1 MRLPTGSGQPAARES
16 AAMVALDDNRV
27 LLFGGGGEGC
37 VRWLRLASSH
47 LAASQCGHRLR
58 RVGDGLVKGCTC
70 SNRSS
75 AHRRSIHARVTS
87 GNSSHGSAQSVAPPL
102 SGFFNGQGFGSS
114 RGRGTERRTGC
125 ERMGSPPCT
134 HFKIQSCLTP
144 WVCFRVA
151 AFQTLNGFGFQQR
164 LWRAAEHSHPT
175 DREGDILQGR
185 GGVPSRAEPLRDDFS
200 PWISDFSPWIPNGP
214 EVEHGAHF
222 LTTLDSD

>member
-164 LWRAAEHSHPT
+164 LESSRTFPPHRP
-175 DREGDILQGR
+175 R
-185 GGVPSRAEPLRDDFS
+185 GGHPSRKGGGSVTRRTP
-200 PWISDFSPWIPNGP
+200 
-214 EVEHGAHF
+214 
-222 LTTLDSD
+222 T